1 MLYLQN
7 TWTPGKG
14 KNFKSIDPSS
24 GEIIWEGNFATS
36 LQINTALKSSN
47 QAHRNWSV
55 QSFSQRLKVIQ
66 KFYSLLEQNKATMSK
81 LITSETGK
89 VPVDAAS
96 EVGATL
102 AKLQNSVLAYQK
114 RTGSQSNKFGGMT
127 ASLKHASHGVLSV
140 IGPFNLP
147 DRKSVV

>member
-47 QAHRNWSV
+47 Q
-55 QSFSQRLKVIQ
+55 
-66 KFYSLLEQNKATMSK
+66 K
-81 LITSETGK
+81 LVCSILF
-89 VPVDAAS
+89 
-96 EVGATL
+96 ATL
-102 AKLQNSVLAYQK
+102 KSNSKILQLA
-114 RTGSQSNKFGGMT
+114 
-127 ASLKHASHGVLSV
+127 
-140 IGPFNLP
+140 
-147 DRKSVV
+147 